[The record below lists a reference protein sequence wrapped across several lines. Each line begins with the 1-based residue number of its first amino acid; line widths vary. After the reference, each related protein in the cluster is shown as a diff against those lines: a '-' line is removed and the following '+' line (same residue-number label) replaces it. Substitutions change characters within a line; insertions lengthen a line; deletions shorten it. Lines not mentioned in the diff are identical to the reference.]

1 MAPPKKPNLN
11 DPVSLD
17 ITPNEI
23 FSTCLYGAHVTDAN
37 FSSSII
43 ESAASEVLV
52 AENKRTGNS
61 TRFARLNFSEFS
73 QYLVEVQIGNAFIS
87 GSWEWTVGV
96 ATPMEIEYFK
106 EQAQNAF
113 MQGAALIGKRVE
125 RGLIVR

>member
-1 MAPPKKPNLN
+1 MTPPKKPNLD
-11 DPVSLD
+11 DPVCLD

-37 FSSSII
+37 FSSSIV

-52 AENKRTGNS
+52 AENKRTANS
-61 TRFARLNFSEFS
+61 ARFARLNFSEFS
-73 QYLVEVQIGNAFIS
+73 QYVVEVRIGTVFIS
-87 GSWEWTVGV
+87 GSWDWTVGE

-113 MQGAALIGKRVE
+113 VQGAALVGKRVE